1 MWRKLVLVVA
11 LLSVVPLGH
20 GVLAQAGELHVW
32 SALAEEDAG
41 VIEGATRAFAGELG
55 VRADVRIVEAPYL
68 LQAVVT
74 ARSAGEPGPDVIFAP
89 TDVGEP
95 LLENDLILPRP
106 SRGEFFLAA
115 LLEMLPDLLNDACGE
130 RPPEGCLWEPV
141 NPALPPAQFD
151 ERGIARTIGWVC
163 ESAPDLPMC
172 GGDPLAGQP
181 VTWGYQ
187 IFLLNRQ
194 WLAER
199 GLEPPVLLDDVLA
212 IRSEFGLD
220 ILPAQPEALP
230 LPGDVPP
237 TTIVVISSAV
247 LVQQPV
253 ETLRSMGS
261 FFAADYAPVLG
272 LTFDTLYVGAGS
284 ADPDLAGE
292 FVRVAAQDSTF
303 KAELLHSSGRL
314 PAFTVDELR
323 RWGLDEPE
331 ARAVLQALAVLAAYA
346 QTVY

>member
-1 MWRKLVLVVA
+1 MWRKLVLVIA

-20 GVLAQAGELHVW
+20 GALAQAGELHVW
-32 SALAEEDAG
+32 SALPQEDAG
-41 VIEGATRAFAGELG
+41 VIEDATRAFADGVG

-68 LQAVVT
+68 LQAVV
-74 ARSAGEPGPDVIFAP
+74 AAHQAGEPGPDVIFAP
-89 TDVGEP
+89 TDVAEP
-95 LLENDLILPRP
+95 LLENALILPMP
-106 SRGEFFLAA
+106 SRGEFFLAT
-115 LLEMLPDLLNDACGE
+115 LLEALPDLLNDACGGG
-130 RPPEGCLWEPV
+130 PPEGCLWEPV

-151 ERGIARTIGWVC
+151 ERSIARTMGWVC
-163 ESAPDLPMC
+163 ESAPNLPEC
-172 GGDPLAGQP
+172 GGEPLAGQP

-187 IFLLNRQ
+187 IVLLNRQ

-220 ILPAQPEALP
+220 ILLAEPGALP
-230 LPGDVPP
+230 MPGDVPP
-237 TTIVVISSAV
+237 MTIVVIPSAV
-247 LVQQPV
+247 LVQQPE

-272 LTFDTLYVGAGS
+272 LAFDTLYVGAGS
-284 ADPDLAGE
+284 ANPDLAGE
-292 FVRVAAQDSTF
+292 FARVAAQESAF

-314 PAFTVDELR
+314 PAFTADELR
-323 RWGLDEPE
+323 QWGLDRPE

-346 QTVY
+346 QTAY

>member
-1 MWRKLVLVVA
+1 MWRKLVLVAAV
-11 LLSVVPLGH
+11 LSIIPLGH
-20 GVLAQAGELHVW
+20 GVLAQGGELRVW
-32 SALAEEDAG
+32 SALAEEDAA
-41 VIEGATRAFAGELG
+41 VIESAARTFAGELG

-68 LQAVVT
+68 LQAVIA
-74 ARSAGEPGPDVIFAP
+74 ARDAGEAGPDVLFAP
-89 TDVGEP
+89 TDVAEP
-95 LLENDLILPRP
+95 LLENALILPRP
-106 SRGEFFLAA
+106 SRGEFFLAV
-115 LLEMLPDLLNDACGE
+115 LLEALPTLLNDACGE
-130 RPPEGCLWEPV
+130 RPPDGCLWEPV

-151 ERGIARTIGWVC
+151 ERGIARTVGWVC
-163 ESAPDLPMC
+163 ESVPELPMC
-172 GGDPLAGQP
+172 GGEALAGQP

-220 ILPAQPEALP
+220 LLLAEPGALP
-230 LPGDVPP
+230 MPGDVSPM
-237 TTIVVISSAV
+237 TIVVLSSAV

-284 ADPDLAGE
+284 ANPDLAGE
-292 FVRVAAQDSTF
+292 FARVAAQESAF

-323 RWGLDEPE
+323 QWGLDRPE
-331 ARAVLQALAVLAAYA
+331 ARAVLQALAVLAIYA
-346 QTVY
+346 QTAY